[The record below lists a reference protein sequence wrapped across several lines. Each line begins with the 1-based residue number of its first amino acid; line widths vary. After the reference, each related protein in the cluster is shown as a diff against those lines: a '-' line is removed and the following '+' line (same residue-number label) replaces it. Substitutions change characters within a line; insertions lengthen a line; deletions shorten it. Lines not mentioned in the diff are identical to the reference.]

1 MTQPIEILLM
11 ENSLGD
17 IRLTEEVFWEV
28 KLHNNLSVVRDGVGL
43 TVVTLPPGD

>member
-1 MTQPIEILLM
+1 MTQPIEILLL

-17 IRLTEEVFWEV
+17 IRLTEEVLREGKV
-28 KLHNNLSVVRDGVGL
+28 QNNLSVVRDGVGL